1 VQRAGTHARSA
12 LDMTTEPTDRNT
24 KEGRIA
30 RDVRMAWQLGRE
42 PGAAL
47 PLLRRWLVK
56 LWASRGGGFYGLGYV
71 VTFVALEIRS
81 LSGDLTSVSG
91 LVAQAAQYVIRFSI
105 ESFMNGIWALV
116 WPAQLFQWLG
126 GPAALAVL
134 VIGYGAFEVAIRP
147 LVQAWLPEVGEAIA
161 EQERRKQEKKDR
173 KRARRADRS

>member
-1 VQRAGTHARSA
+1 MVLGVP
-12 LDMTTEPTDRNT
+12 TEPTESNT

-42 PGAAL
+42 PAAIL

-71 VTFVALEIRS
+71 VTFVALEIQS

-105 ESFMNGIWALV
+105 ESFINGVLALM
-116 WPAQLFQWLG
+116 WPVYLFRWLG
-126 GPAALAVL
+126 GLGVVVL
-134 VIGYGAFEVAIRP
+134 VVGYAGFEYAIRP
-147 LVQAWLPEVGEAIA
+147 VMEAWFPEIREAIA
-161 EQERRKQEKKDR
+161 EKQRRKQEKKDR
-173 KRARRADRS
+173 KARKRT